1 MLFRTEHRYSIPVG
15 TGRRIVFD
23 KSQPD
28 ISLIT
33 GTLLE
38 RIEEY
43 LKLTG
48 EPATVSEIA
57 QGINS
62 NPSRVMAN
70 LQVMQRSSKVEA
82 IKIEGCVTEY
92 RLVRQS

>member
-1 MLFRTEHRYSIPVG
+1 MGSLLVQLLFQKERHLALPLGPS
-15 TGRRIVFD
+15 RRIIFD

-82 IKIEGCVTEY
+82 INVN
-92 RLVRQS
+92 SNDNH